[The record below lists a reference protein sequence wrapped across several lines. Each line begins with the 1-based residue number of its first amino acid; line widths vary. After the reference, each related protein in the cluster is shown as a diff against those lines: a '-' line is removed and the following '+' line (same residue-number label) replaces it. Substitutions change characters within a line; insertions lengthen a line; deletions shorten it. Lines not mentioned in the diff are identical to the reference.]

1 MKSALITIQESGFI
15 GLDKSA
21 LIARRLLLAN
31 RWLWLLL
38 VLWPWVM
45 AAILRLG
52 SGGVPTQHD
61 FLAQQDVLALLQQ
74 ECLYGLAL
82 VAFTGGALLGNEQ
95 RSRRIVVVLARAVGR
110 GEYLFALW
118 LTTVLPLLLYMA
130 SVTLAGRLLGA
141 TGAVLWRFGVAG
153 MLLGIPLA
161 CLTLLWSIWVPGV
174 VASTLSLALMAGLLV
189 LPGPAH
195 MALAMQ
201 LRLLVDGGM
210 PRGTL
215 AAAVE
220 SVCAGAVIF
229 AAAVLIFR
237 RRDLDLKG
245 D

>member
-21 LIARRLLLAN
+21 LIARRLLSVN

-45 AAILRLG
+45 AVILRLG
-52 SGGVPTQHD
+52 GGV
-61 FLAQQDVLALLQQ
+61 LGQQDVLALLQQ

-141 TGAVLWRFGVAG
+141 TGAVLWRFGAAG

-161 CLTLLWSIWVPGV
+161 CLTLLWSIWMPGV
-174 VASTLSLALMAGLLV
+174 VAATLSLALTAGLLV
-189 LPGPAH
+189 LPGPGQ
-195 MALAMQ
+195 MALATE
-201 LRLLVDGGM
+201 LRLLIDGGI
-210 PRGTL
+210 PRGIL
-215 AAAVE
+215 AAGVE
-220 SVCAGAVIF
+220 SVCAAAVIF
-229 AAAVLIFR
+229 TMAVLIFR

>member
-1 MKSALITIQESGFI
+1 MKSLLTGLQRGLEKSALI
-15 GLDKSA
+15 GLQKSA

-52 SGGVPTQHD
+52 SEGV
-61 FLAQQDVLALLQQ
+61 LAQQDVLTLLQQ

-118 LTTVLPLLLYMA
+118 LTAVLPLLLYVA

-141 TGAVLWRFGVAG
+141 TGTVLWRFGMAE

-161 CLTLLWSIWVPGV
+161 CLTLFWSIWVPGV

-189 LPGPAH
+189 LPGPGQ
-195 MALAMQ
+195 MALATE

-210 PRGTL
+210 PRGIL
-215 AAAVE
+215 AAGVE
-220 SVCAGAVIF
+220 SACVAAVVF

-237 RRDLDLKG
+237 RRDLNLKS